1 MVFLCRSGHPVSLL
15 AFPGL
20 VGKVAGLVLG
30 VTPTQDHTLTDG
42 WVVL

>member
-1 MVFLCRSGHPVSLL
+1 MAFIYISGHPVSLL

-20 VGKVAGLVLG
+20 VGKVAGLVLR
-30 VTPTQDHTLTDG
+30 VTLTQDHTLTDG